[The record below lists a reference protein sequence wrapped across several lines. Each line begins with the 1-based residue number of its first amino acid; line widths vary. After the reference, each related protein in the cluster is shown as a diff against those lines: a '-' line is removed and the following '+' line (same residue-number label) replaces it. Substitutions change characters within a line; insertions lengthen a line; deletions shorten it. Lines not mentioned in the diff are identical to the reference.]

1 MLSIPLSARNTKSGY
16 KSRDISDSLM
26 DQSTDSYIIYW
37 VTQKIPQIYTAYH
50 ATFPKQIRKITVQV
64 CGNFWVNQ

>member
-26 DQSTDSYIIYW
+26 DQSTDSYTYYLLGDLEDTANIYCISRNLPKTD
-37 VTQKIPQIYTAYH
+37 TQNYSTDL
-50 ATFPKQIRKITVQV
+50 R
-64 CGNFWVNQ
+64 